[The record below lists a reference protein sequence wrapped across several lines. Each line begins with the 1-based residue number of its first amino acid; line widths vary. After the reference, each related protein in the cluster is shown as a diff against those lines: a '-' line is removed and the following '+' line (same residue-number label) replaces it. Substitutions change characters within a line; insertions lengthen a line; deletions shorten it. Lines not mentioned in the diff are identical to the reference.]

1 MTLPVSGAISFNAIN
16 VELGVAGTTTAS
28 LNQASYRALAGVPS
42 GAISLSNFYGK
53 SNVPDYGIFTGGVQ
67 ASPNGMIVNKYTFSN
82 NTVSSGTSFSTYAAN
97 ASGTSSTSVGYRL
110 GGIISGSINLF
121 TSKYVYSSNSA
132 SAGGNLSVA
141 RARAGS
147 GGNSSFGI
155 MGAGA
160 AGGVSYTTGTEKYTY
175 SSDTSAASTAL
186 TQAVGSDVSSFANA
200 SYCNFGGAATGNNNN
215 LTSSTYTN
223 SNATTANGGNRVYG
237 VYQNYGL
244 IGTSTFGVMAGY
256 SVFNGQTYV
265 QTIYNYVQRYTWSS
279 QTCAATTAISSNS
292 VNTMC
297 ATGNSTVGVIIS
309 GQYGAAPSTTSPA
322 ASPTI
327 TLVNTYSANTWASGT
342 AIAYQQTGAS
352 GFGALMCTLQ

>member
-16 VELGVAGTTTAS
+16 VELGVAGTTTANI
-28 LNQASYRALAGVPS
+28 NQASYRNLAGVPS

-53 SNVPDYGIFTGGVQ
+53 SNIPNFGVIVILVATGQTTPFRYV
-67 ASPNGMIVNKYTFSN
+67 FSD
-82 NTVSSGTSFSTYAAN
+82 NTVSSGSYLNRDVSQG
-97 ASGTSSTSVGYRL
+97 SGTSSSSTGYIL
-110 GGIISGSINLF
+110 GGITGSITNA
-121 TSKYVYSSNSA
+121 TSKYSYSGNTST
-132 SAGGNLSVA
+132 AGGNLSSA
-141 RARAGS
+141 RCRSGS

-160 AGGVSYTTGTEKYTY
+160 NAGVSYTTGTEKYTY

-186 TQAVGSDVSSFANA
+186 TQSVGSDTSSFANA
-200 SYCNFGGAATGNNNN
+200 SFGNFGGATTGNNNN

-223 SNATTANGGNRVYG
+223 SNATTANGGNRTYG

-279 QTCAATTAISSNS
+279 QTSAATTAISSNS
-292 VNTMC
+292 VNSTVS
-297 ATGNSTVGVIIS
+297 TGNSTVGIIT
-309 GQYGAAPSTTSPA
+309 GGYRGAAPSSTSAA
-322 ASPTI
+322 ASNS
-327 TLVNTYSANTWASGT
+327 TLVNNYSSNTWSAGT
-342 AIAYQQTGAS
+342 AVGVSNIGNE